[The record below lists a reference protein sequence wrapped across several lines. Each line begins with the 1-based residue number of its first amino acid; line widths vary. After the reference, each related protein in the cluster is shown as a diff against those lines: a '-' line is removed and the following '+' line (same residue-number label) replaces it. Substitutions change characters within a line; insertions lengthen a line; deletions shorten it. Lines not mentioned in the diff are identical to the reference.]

1 MKRGVERTGEGGC
14 ALERGRGGKQKGGG
28 GDAVTP
34 GDSKVGWDSERVQR
48 VSGDGWSQRRDR
60 GAKEQRTL
68 KQGSEM
74 GSVTQSKARW
84 QS

>member
-1 MKRGVERTGEGGC
+1 M
-14 ALERGRGGKQKGGG
+14 
-28 GDAVTP
+28 TP

-60 GAKEQRTL
+60 GAKEQGTL